1 MNYLYLIRKK
11 EYINQDIFKVG
22 IINDNKKDNINKE
35 HQIILFIKNEYNC
48 INFDELIDLL
58 KKTFEELKDKKNY
71 FIGNSE
77 KIMLFI
83 IQYFKFK
90 YCEIFNKVYMDEK
103 NKLVE
108 KICDSTVIENSEKF
122 NQLIKLHDNKNNIN
136 DINIKNYLEQ
146 LDLNNQF
153 EYDFKNL
160 LNDVLIKKINNLG
173 YENMDFF
180 NSDTLNDLLD
190 SENIS
195 ELINKFILL
204 VHFNNE
210 WVENQNIDFSNPN
223 SLKIYKND
231 KWVEKKNKKKIYKKI
246 FLMNKYKLHL
256 ILLKWFII
264 NEDDE
269 ISNRIIHVL
278 KFF

>member
-22 IINDNKKDNINKE
+22 IINDKKKDNINKE

-48 INFDELIDLL
+48 INFNELIELL
-58 KKTFEELKDKKNY
+58 KKTFEELKEKKNY
-71 FIGNSE
+71 FMGDSE

-122 NQLIKLHDNKNNIN
+122 NQLIKLHDNKNNIH
-136 DINIKNYLEQ
+136 DVNIKNYLEQ
-146 LDLNNQF
+146 LDLKNEF

-180 NSDTLNDLLD
+180 NIDILNNLLD
-190 SENIS
+190 SENIN

-223 SLKIYKND
+223 GLKIYKND

-246 FLMNKYKLHL
+246 FLMNKYKLHI

-269 ISNRIIHVL
+269 ISNKIIHVL